1 YLTDE
6 YRIILNI
13 IFRNTTMKLQLAIDE
28 LNLAQALLATE
39 KLKKYID
46 IIEVGTP
53 FLIDAG
59 REAVKQLKEQ
69 FPDKEVLC
77 DAKIMDAGAYEAKL
91 AYDVGADYV
100 TVLAVTDDL
109 TIKGCVDEARKQG
122 KKVLVD
128 MICVDDFAARVPVL
142 EELGVDVIA
151 VHTGADQQAS
161 GRTPLQD
168 LEELRRYV
176 KRTQIA
182 VAGGI
187 SSKTIHKYLELRPDI
202 VIVGSG
208 ILNSKDP
215 ELEARLISEALKDVT
230 K

>member
-1 YLTDE
+1 
-6 YRIILNI
+6 
-13 IFRNTTMKLQLAIDE
+13 MKLQLAIDE
-28 LNLAQALLATE
+28 LNLSQALIAAE
-39 KLKKYID
+39 KLKNYID

-59 REAVKQLKEQ
+59 REAVKQLKVK
-69 FPDKEVLC
+69 FPDKEILC
-77 DAKIMDAGAYEAKL
+77 DAKIMDAGSYEAKL

-109 TIKGCVDEARKQG
+109 TIKGCVDEAKKQG

-128 MICVDDFAARVPVL
+128 MICVDDFSSRVPVL
-142 EELGVDVIA
+142 ESLGVDVIA

-168 LEELRRYV
+168 LEELRRLV
-176 KRTQIA
+176 KKTQIA

-187 SSKTIHKYLELRPDI
+187 SSKTIDKYIALRPDI

-208 ILNSKDP
+208 ILNSQDP
-215 ELEARLISEALKDVT
+215 ELEARLISEALKGAV

>member
-1 YLTDE
+1 
-6 YRIILNI
+6 
-13 IFRNTTMKLQLAIDE
+13 MKLQLAIDE
-28 LNLAQALLATE
+28 LNLTQALNAVAQLAP
-39 KLKKYID
+39 YID

-59 REAVKQLKEQ
+59 REAVKQLKAS
-69 FPDKEVLC
+69 FPQKEVLC
-77 DAKIMDAGAYEAKL
+77 DAKIMDAGSYEAKL

-128 MICVDDFAARVPVL
+128 LICITDMATRVPQL
-142 EELGVDVIA
+142 EALGVDVIA

-161 GRTPLQD
+161 GRTPLED
-168 LEELRRYV
+168 LEDLRRYV
-176 KRTQIA
+176 THTQIA

-187 SSKTIHKYLELRPDI
+187 SSQTIHRYLAFRPDI

-208 ILNSKDP
+208 ILNAKDP
-215 ELEARLISEALKDVT
+215 LREAQLISAALREAA
-230 K
+230 